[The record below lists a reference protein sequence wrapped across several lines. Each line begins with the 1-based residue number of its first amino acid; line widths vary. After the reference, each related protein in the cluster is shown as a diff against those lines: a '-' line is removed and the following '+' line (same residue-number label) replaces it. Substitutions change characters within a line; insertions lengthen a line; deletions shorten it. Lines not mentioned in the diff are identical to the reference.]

1 MSFNVADQLAY
12 AASFS
17 DAELI
22 HELNCVERN
31 WAQIAPQTKR
41 NIEQA
46 SNYYNGLEE
55 LAIKRGLL

>member
-1 MSFNVADQLAY
+1 MFDVADQLAFCD
-12 AASFS
+12 SFS

-31 WAQIAPQTKR
+31 WAHISPQTKLAV
-41 NIEQA
+41 EQA
-46 SNYYNGLEE
+46 SHYYNGLEE